1 MTNKSL
7 SYIEI
12 AKRQLLMAL
21 RIYFEGHDYVSA
33 ITLAG
38 AAEEILGKRL
48 KTNGK
53 TNAIEFYVS
62 ALHDIDD
69 AFGDEKTDEQIY
81 INELIHVKNMVKHM
95 PVDGLVCD
103 FKYEAEV
110 MIHRAITNWR
120 ALEPLLPSMEKFLAL
135 DE

>member
-1 MTNKSL
+1 MANKSL

-12 AKRQLLMAL
+12 AERQLLMAL

-38 AAEEILGKRL
+38 AAEEILGKKL
-48 KTNGK
+48 KDNGRA
-53 TNAIEFYVS
+53 NAIKYYVS
-62 ALHDIDD
+62 AAHDIDE
-69 AFGDEKTDEQIY
+69 AFGDEKTDEQLY
-81 INELIHVKNMVKHM
+81 INELNRVKNMVKHM
-95 PVDGLVCD
+95 PVDGLIDD

-120 ALEPLLPSMEKFLAL
+120 AFKPLSPSMESFLAL
-135 DE
+135 DQ